1 MIENEKILLRLL
13 ETKDIDFLYKWE
25 NDMSL
30 WEYGDTRIPFSKA
43 LLENYISNY
52 DANILSAKQ
61 LRFMIIEKSSNSAIG
76 AVDLYDV
83 DIYNSRAFIGIMI
96 IPQWQNMGYALNSI
110 KLIENYALNII
121 GLSQIAAYIPSTNS
135 KSISLFK
142 RLGYTE
148 SGCLK
153 NWSRFG
159 NKVNDVI
166 IMQHILNE

>member
-96 IPQWQNMGYALNSI
+96 IPQWQNMGYALN
-110 KLIENYALNII
+110 II
-121 GLSQIAAYIPSTNS
+121 GLSQIAAYIPSTNL